1 MARSGR
7 EGMAPEASA
16 QRAGVLNAKPSQ
28 SSANGKKYID
38 RVLKRTAVETAAF
51 VIGDSRQSAC

>member
-1 MARSGR
+1 
-7 EGMAPEASA
+7 MAPEASA